1 MCIAVDQHRAGAAS
15 ALAATEFG
23 RHVADEITQRGQQIA
38 AAIDEDRDIAAVMAE
53 LQGSLGHRYSFGPSY
68 SCYASSYSWPVSSR
82 RRWTPTTSRRYQ
94 ALASESSIG
103 EVPSDAAAT
112 AAAMLAASS
121 ARPSS
126 ARSAAFALTAVPAI
140 APSAVRAPLTRPPVN
155 GSYAASVKTEPPLAL
170 LPANYGY

>member
-1 MCIAVDQHRAGAAS
+1 MCIAVDQHRAAAAS

-53 LQGSLGHRYSFGPSY
+53 LQGSLGHRYSLGPSY
-68 SCYASSYSWPVSSR
+68 SCYASSYCWPVSSR

-126 ARSAAFALTAVPAI
+126 ARSAVLARTAVAAI
-140 APSAVRAPLTRPPVN
+140 APSAMRAPLMRPPLD
-155 GSYAASVKTEPPLAL
+155 GSCAASVTTEAPFGLMRAIL
-170 LPANYGY
+170 R